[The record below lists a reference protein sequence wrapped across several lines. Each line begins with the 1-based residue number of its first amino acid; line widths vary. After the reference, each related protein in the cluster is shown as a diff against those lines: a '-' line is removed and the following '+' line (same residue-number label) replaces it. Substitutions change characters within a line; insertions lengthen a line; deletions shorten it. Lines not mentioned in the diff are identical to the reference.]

1 VERWEDEKEMETIL
15 PRQNNLIQDSDRNEE
30 NGYLVQDS
38 NKTKV
43 NDTKESN
50 NDHRNTLKEE
60 ILQVIT
66 EFHRD
71 VNNMV
76 NQNIQEAL
84 KNFKTPK

>member
-1 VERWEDEKEMETIL
+1 METIL

-71 VNNMV
+71 VT
-76 NQNIQEAL
+76 
-84 KNFKTPK
+84 KHG